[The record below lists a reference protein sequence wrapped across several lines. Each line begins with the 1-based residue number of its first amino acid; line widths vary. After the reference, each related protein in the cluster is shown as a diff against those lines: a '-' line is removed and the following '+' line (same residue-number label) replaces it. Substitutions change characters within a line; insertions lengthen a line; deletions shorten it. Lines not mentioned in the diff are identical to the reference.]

1 VSDAETR
8 AEHASDGT
16 ARLAELSR
24 RLDETAGMLS
34 EPGLDGDEAKR
45 LAASCAELAAEAA
58 AELDRLARAEPLDP
72 TPGQEE
78 LL

>member
-1 VSDAETR
+1 MTEPDHPTAGS
-8 AEHASDGT
+8 

-24 RLDETAGMLS
+24 RLDETAARLRD
-34 EPGLDGDEAKR
+34 DGIDGEEAKQ
-45 LAASCAELAAEAA
+45 LATSCAELAAEAA
-58 AELDRLARAEPLDP
+58 VELDRLARGGPLEP